1 MYPKGKKQQTWII
14 NVIQYNFHISPLIVH
29 LDLYLPHG
37 KVVALPAD
45 GQMKQKRKKF
55 YASHVGKPHCLKGL
69 SVLVRLSGWSC
80 KSKFLKMWSQ
90 TDGSFTDHS
99 SGNG

>member
-45 GQMKQKRKKF
+45 RQIKQKRKKF
-55 YASHVGKPHCLKGL
+55 YASHVGNRHRLKGL
-69 SVLVRLSGWSC
+69 
-80 KSKFLKMWSQ
+80 FQ
-90 TDGSFTDHS
+90 F
-99 SGNG
+99 